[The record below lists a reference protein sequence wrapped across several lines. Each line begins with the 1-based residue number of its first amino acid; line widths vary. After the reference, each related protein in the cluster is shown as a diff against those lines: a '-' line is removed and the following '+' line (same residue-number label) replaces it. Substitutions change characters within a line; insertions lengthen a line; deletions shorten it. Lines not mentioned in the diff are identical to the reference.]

1 MLHEDDDDDVSMNE
15 HFSKH
20 RPTPPLEA
28 YSDIINGMPVS
39 EAPKDEAWKPVRI
52 TPFKW
57 IDPAS
62 IPPRDRVYDHLFRKF
77 VSATVAG
84 GGTGKTSLSNAEIMA
99 MVSGRDLLGINWA
112 NPRKMRVWYCNL
124 EDPRD
129 DINRQLL
136 AAAVHYD
143 VDPAALEEG
152 LFVDCGRE
160 QKFVIAANTQLGG
173 AQVVMPIVDSII
185 EHVQRNGIDVL
196 IIDPFVS
203 SHRLKE
209 NDNDAMDMAV
219 KEWGRISDVC
229 NCAVHLIHHVR
240 KLGPDGEASAESSR
254 GAKAFV
260 DGCRAVRV
268 LNTMTESEAVK
279 AGVEN
284 RRRYFRSYIDK
295 GNLLPPAEMSDW
307 FHLHGVDLG
316 NGRNGYP
323 SDNIA
328 VAVPWEW
335 PSAFDGLSLAD
346 LKRVQIA
353 IGADEWKESS
363 QAKKWAGYAVAEVLE
378 LDADDP
384 ADKARIKTLIKTW
397 VKSNALKVVMRKDE
411 RRKDCPFI
419 EVGELADAPL

>member
-1 MLHEDDDDDVSMNE
+1 MSFDDDLDIDDFQARN
-15 HFSKH
+15 
-20 RPTPPLEA
+20 RPHPPIEA
-28 YSDIINGMPVS
+28 YRDIMDSQPLGDR
-39 EAPKDEAWKPVRI
+39 PKDEAWKPVHI

-57 IDPAS
+57 VDPTT

-99 MVSGRDLLGINWA
+99 MVSGRDLLNIGWS
-112 NPRKMRVWYCNL
+112 NPRPLRVWYCNL

-129 DINRQLL
+129 DLMRQL
-136 AAAVHYD
+136 AAAAMHYGVQD
-143 VDPAALEEG
+143 ELEGG

-160 QKFVIAANTQLGG
+160 QKIVIAANTPSGG
-173 AQVVMPIVDSII
+173 AQIVMPVVDSII
-185 EHVQRNGIDVL
+185 EAIRSNGIDVL
-196 IIDPFVS
+196 IVDPFVS

-209 NDNDAMDMAV
+209 NDNDAMDMAI

-229 NCAVHLIHHVR
+229 NCAVHLVHHVR
-240 KLGPDGEASAESSR
+240 KLGPEGEASAESSR

-268 LNTMTESEAVK
+268 LNTMTESEAIK

-284 RRRYFRSYIDK
+284 RRRYFRAYIDK
-295 GNLLPPAEMSDW
+295 GNLLPPADASDW

-316 NGRNGYP
+316 NGKNGYP

-335 PSAFDGLSLAD
+335 PSAFDGLSVND
-346 LKRVQIA
+346 LRRVQAA
-353 IGADEWKESS
+353 IGAGEWRESS
-363 QAKKWAGYAVAEVLE
+363 QAKKWAGYAVADVLD
-378 LDADDP
+378 LDADDEQ
-384 ADKARIKTLIKTW
+384 DKARIKTLIKTW
-397 VKSNALKVVMRKDE
+397 IKSGALKVVMGKDE

-419 EVGELADAPL
+419 QVGEPADVMS